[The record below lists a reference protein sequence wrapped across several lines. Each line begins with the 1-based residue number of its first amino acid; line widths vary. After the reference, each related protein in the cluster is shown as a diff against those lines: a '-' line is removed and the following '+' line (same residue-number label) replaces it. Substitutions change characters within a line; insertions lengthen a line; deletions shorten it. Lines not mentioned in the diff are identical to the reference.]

1 MATDSRGHAPGDE
14 LQTDIPSRRLII
26 AGDDDPLEDRGA
38 PEISVDRG
46 FKSLRPHFLAGAQ
59 LSSAGYTVVGRRD
72 LKQGASTA
80 SDRGSESLRPHF
92 CCREQRSRAA
102 ATCKAED
109 LNPAT
114 PTSFG
119 SASEKK

>member
-46 FKSLRPHFLAGAQ
+46 FKSLRPHFTAA
-59 LSSAGYTVVGRRD
+59 SNGRER
-72 LKQGASTA
+72 LYCA
-80 SDRGSESLRPHF
+80 
-92 CCREQRSRAA
+92 RS
-102 ATCKAED
+102 ED
-109 LNPAT
+109 LHPEN
-114 PTSFG
+114 
-119 SASEKK
+119 ER